1 MKNSSLIILSVLVV
15 LLAVLSTLD
24 TEQGQECSRSHR
36 TYSYHPAS
44 NAWGGNGDET
54 LSVFRKDETDCT
66 VAPLTE
72 ANITVECLP
81 ALTEAGSPLG
91 APPTIL
97 EASAMTELTPV
108 QLPPLDAG
116 MVNVTGGFDGS
127 GQTAGYRVNPR
138 PGEFAIAVPYD
149 PSLLPQGFTEDDI
162 QTYVYDRQH
171 HRWAAIQRDSVN
183 EAELL
188 VCSRFRPWEK
198 GLPHTRNDMVSPQEA
213 LSQVQNMMSFAPQGE
228 GGGDSPLDFINAVL
242 KTPEMPETSAY
253 TPTSIKELK
262 AADPLE
268 GLTLMQPPTANNS
281 GTANLSYPIEIP
293 AGRQGMQPNLA
304 LTYSSGGGNGWLG
317 VGWDISIPSITVET
331 RWGVPRYDQQKESEV
346 YVYEGEQLVT
356 YDNTAG
362 RFREM
367 PHRTNQWTD
376 RIVLDQDGYE
386 QFYPRKNEAF
396 DSIVRHGNGP
406 DNYWWTVTHRNG
418 VTDYYGK
425 YASDAGVNNNCVLR
439 KTDNVARNDRGAI
452 AHWALAESVDPDG
465 NSVRYYYDIAY
476 SRGVNNGSWGKQI
489 YVDSIS
495 YTCLNSTNPTL
506 EEPGKYSVIFQ
517 RKGSNR
523 TDIVTSLNRGVKEV
537 TAEVL
542 CHLDV
547 SFRDTLLRQYF
558 FVTKNDRST
567 QYKTVLTDIVRVDSP
582 LVDITCGNVLDSTG
596 EIWGMSYGDGEY
608 TTYAARYHLD
618 YYEYPVTDSLFTSA
632 TTVNNLPYDTICL
645 KGVKS
650 TFRSTALGATK
661 TKSWSLGGTG
671 AAGLGPDVCTTIAT
685 LGANSAYSNSQ
696 SEGLMTLVDLDGD
709 GLADKVFKKNGRLFF
724 RKQLFRPDEPFAFD
738 ATAHPIEGGELDFL
752 KESGNN
758 VTLGLQ
764 ASCAANLSG
773 GFPFGW
779 STTTNYMTDI
789 NGDGLV
795 DIVTD
800 RGAYFGKHIQ
810 GQAPSFSS
818 INAIQTTVPGQSDTS
833 YGYISSSSLGTGNCG
848 GMILDGAVDP
858 DIACTPAC
866 RETTVPRSD
875 TIPSWILQE
884 GCTAQ
889 IVGYKSG
896 GFVPRPPLVTDSL
909 IAYQP
914 KSRPS
919 PGDAGPVATDSMIVR
934 IVCPDPV
941 CSPEPLSP
949 DFDAVRVWVAP
960 YDDSVKV
967 FSSIRLSPELYGLQY
982 QSRYANGV
990 FYSIE
995 HNTGCSAD
1003 ANHKLHA
1010 TGTVC
1015 SLAGNVGKCDTMF
1028 HRDTVPFY
1036 VRKDDILFFRIQSK
1050 GDRSFDK
1057 AEWNVHIEAVN
1068 HSGQGNDIYGRN
1080 SAVFNSDSDFVLTGR
1095 NLYQALQDG
1104 HLWISGLLQ
1113 YNGAGQPARLVIK
1126 RRNIIE
1132 YQRVLNPGDSFLV
1145 ASDFAVDSLDTIT
1158 VRIERMNNGG
1168 NPQWPNIHFI
1178 PLLKY
1183 YPASTNLIKDT
1194 VFYYPQ
1200 IQMDILHP
1208 AESPER
1214 KLYHKYFGALYRGWG
1229 QFAYNRKDMNS
1240 QTACI
1245 DISSLELPGWYTA
1258 VSLSDID
1265 TSVFSTPIDTG
1276 DLENSLTSVV
1286 NAVNNPLSSYGNW
1299 IEMTAYNEQ
1308 GVYRGSGLNT
1318 AVSATFIDNTEPRLS
1333 IPVSD
1338 SVQGS
1343 LSYGNTGVDLENIP
1357 IYDYPVPVSVTG
1369 YPVQT
1374 IRKRHR
1380 NNSSDFSMGMDM
1392 MVASVGTSESGGG
1405 AYIQSDYMD
1414 LNGDRYPDPVSTN
1427 GVQYSMPWG
1436 GIGSLSLVVFPDKH
1450 LSATVSNSDGET
1462 SGRCYPTS
1470 TKLTSNNP
1478 KFAKMTL
1485 SGSGTVSQSDVSS
1498 RDYTDYMLFDV
1509 NGDGLP
1515 DMVNTS
1521 NKTVML
1527 NVGYGFLN
1535 AESWNVDFIRKGSS
1549 NNHSD
1554 NAGLSGGWANMG
1566 ETASG
1571 NSYSLAQCSIS
1582 GGTGNG
1588 NSHNRTTKQMTD
1600 FNGDGLPDKVETFQT
1615 TSNSGIS
1622 VRYNLGNGQ
1631 WSATDY
1637 ITGVSI
1643 SESQSVSEDV
1653 NIGVTAGFTAC
1664 AILKINIGV
1673 QTSPYNRSLST
1684 DVAQL
1689 TDINGDGYPDYIT
1702 STDERSVTIRY
1713 NRAGKTNLLRKV
1725 TNFTGSTIDLD
1736 YELSEPCYEKPQ
1748 RSWNLSR
1755 VETNNNVPNCPVGG
1769 NRTLTTFS
1777 YGTPHYDRYERM
1789 EFGYDT
1795 VRTIAHNTDSLDA
1808 PYRQNVM
1815 VYNNVNLAKR
1825 GRKVMEAVLDS
1836 NGTKYVVK
1844 NYRAVLYDFL
1854 GNVVDDSTCSV
1865 EGTYVGHEA
1874 ETTIYYEG
1882 QDNDSIV
1889 VAVGKDYD
1897 RYRNITRY
1905 TYEGI
1910 RGNGSGQRFTA
1921 HISYKQNAGHN
1932 LVSLPDM
1939 VTVCNHDSTAVFQ
1952 RRTAEYDGNGHLT
1965 RLTRHNGGQDAVWD
1979 FHYDPY
1985 GNMVRALMP
1994 PDDVGQRTDCRYTY
2008 DPEVHTYPVKVENH
2022 SLGFSSTAEYDLKY
2036 GKPAKTTD
2044 INGNVMRYGYDGM
2057 GRMVT
2062 VTAPYEL
2069 DSLRPYTIR
2078 MEYHP
2083 HNFST
2088 PAVFTNQ
2095 ANPYSYAVTR
2105 HFDPQHPGNDIVT
2118 TVISDGLGRMLQTKK
2133 DAEIGGQEVSLV
2145 TGKVVYDCF
2154 GRTVA
2159 QYHPFTEDTLY
2170 APLFNPQYDSATAT
2184 VTAYDILDR
2193 PVLSVQPYGR
2203 TTATDYGFGSSGTR
2217 RLFRTTV
2224 TDPMGNEVTV
2234 LKDGLGLQVRTVA
2247 PMNTVTL
2254 FEYDPVGQLLATT
2267 DPDGFSTEYE
2277 YDMLGRMIQRVHPD
2291 AGRDRYTYDAAGN
2304 MTAHVN
2310 GNGDS
2315 VIYSYHYSL
2324 PTRVSYPRYPANNV
2338 RYWYGAPG
2346 APDNCAGKVAMME
2359 DGSGWQTFSYG
2370 KLGELTGNIRI
2381 FALPNEN
2388 QTYTFRMQYQYDS
2401 YNRIQ
2406 TITYPDGE
2414 TVSYRY
2420 DRGGML
2426 ESVRGDKGGDHR
2438 IYVENISYN
2447 THGLKESVFYGNGT
2461 HTDYGYDLLMRL
2473 SHLYS
2478 ENGLGEAMQDIDYG
2492 YDDADNITDILN
2504 SAMTLA
2510 NGLGGNYWSNYD
2522 YDNLYRLG
2530 HAEGDWGGGQLNY
2543 HLDMQYHPNGRIER
2557 KELYAEVMDHSGTV
2571 TVSNYSNSY
2580 LYNAG
2585 QPNTLGNVTDD
2596 FTGWEQ
2602 NFSWDAA
2609 GNMTV
2614 HDLFEEGCS
2623 RQMCWDEENRLAG
2636 FSDCHNAGF
2645 YQYDANGE
2653 RTYKLTGGYAA
2664 QNIQGHWWSY
2674 NLLDNPTLYAS
2685 PYVVATTQGYT
2696 KHYYAESER
2705 IASRIGGGGLADIAQ
2720 TVVNMEDLS
2729 GDVWVGELPPIWGE
2743 VDMNEYYVNKQE
2755 DIRNHLTDVMMC
2767 AGEDPIMDEDLLSE
2781 LRDYWRY
2788 VQEDESVASEPDCY
2802 WYHPD
2807 HLGSSSWITYTD
2819 GEAVQHLHYLPWG
2832 EEFVNQRSS
2841 HFDGVR
2847 YTFSAKER
2855 DTETGLSYFGARY
2868 YSSDLSIWLSVDP
2881 MSDKYP
2887 SLSPY
2892 VYCANN
2898 PVKLVD
2904 PNGEEIGDYFDQYGT
2919 FLGSDCRDDGKIHI
2933 IDRNL
2938 WNQIGNNMS
2947 WMGNDGV
2954 RVISHD
2960 LASDEHGG
2968 FFSTKPSETHLS
2980 DEAVVNIFEHYNQ
2993 SAYSCVAMRRGSSN
3007 KLDNGE
3013 LSGLTTD
3020 HPTKR
3025 IMVRIDGNIK
3035 SKVIDNYNEIINLLQ
3050 HEEQHVEDRI
3060 HKIYGTDKQSEERA
3074 ILRQIQHPTFAKTR
3088 ESFQNAVYEYARTL
3102 DISF

>member
-1 MKNSSLIILSVLVV
+1 MRQHLIAIIALLAAIILALFSFDTASSLHSARSYRTYNYNATPSTWQGGGEVMPYLMPEGDIVSVATPQARMTMATGNFSALPTADSLFNAPPV
-15 LLAVLSTLD
+15 LLAT
-24 TEQGQECSRSHR
+24 
-36 TYSYHPAS
+36 
-44 NAWGGNGDET
+44 
-54 LSVFRKDETDCT
+54 
-66 VAPLTE
+66 
-72 ANITVECLP
+72 
-81 ALTEAGSPLG
+81 
-91 APPTIL
+91 
-97 EASAMTELTPV
+97 SAMTELTHV

-116 MVNVTGGFDGS
+116 MVNVTGVFDGK
-127 GQTAGYRVNPR
+127 GQAAGYRVTPR
-138 PGEFAIAVPYD
+138 MEEFTIAVPYD
-149 PSLLPQGFTEDDI
+149 PELLPQGFTEEDI
-162 QTYVYDRQH
+162 QTYVYDRQY
-171 HRWAAIQRDSVN
+171 HRWIAIQRDSVN
-183 EAELL
+183 ETELL

-198 GLPHTRNDMVSPQEA
+198 GLSHAQDGMINPQDA
-213 LSQVQNMMSFAPQGE
+213 LAQVQNMMSVTAQGE

-268 GLTLMQPPTANNS
+268 GLTLIQPPTANNS

-304 LTYSSGGGNGWLG
+304 LTYNSGGGNGWLG

-331 RWGVPRYDQQKESEV
+331 RWGVPRYDLDKESEV
-346 YVYEGEQLVT
+346 YVYDGEQLVT
-356 YDNTAG
+356 KDSEGYY
-362 RFREM
+362 RQM

-376 RIVLDQDGYE
+376 RHDLDQDGYE
-386 QFYPRKNEAF
+386 QFYPRRNEAF
-396 DSIVRHGNGP
+396 DSIVRHGDSP
-406 DNYWWTVTHRNG
+406 SNYWWSVTHRNG

-425 YASDAGVNNNCVLR
+425 YASDGGVNNNCVLR
-439 KTDNVARNDRGAI
+439 KTDNIKTNSTGAI
-452 AHWALAESVDPDG
+452 AYWALAESVDPDG

-506 EEPGKYSVIFQ
+506 EKPGKYSVIFQ

-523 TDIVTSLNRGVKEV
+523 TDIVTSLNHGLKEV
-537 TAEVL
+537 TADVL

-547 SFRDTLLRQYF
+547 KYSDTLFRQYV
-558 FVTKNDRST
+558 FVTKNDSAT
-567 QYKTVLTDIVRVDSP
+567 KYKTVLTDIVRIDSP
-582 LVDITCGNVLDSTG
+582 TVDIDIDCFNVLDTNYEVWCNFQENG
-596 EIWGMSYGDGEY
+596 KY
-608 TTYAARYHLD
+608 TSYAARYHLD
-618 YYEYPVTDSLFTSA
+618 YYDYPVADSLFTAA

-650 TFRSTALGATK
+650 TFHSTALGATK

-709 GLADKVFKKNGRLFF
+709 GLADKVFKKNGRLYF
-724 RKQLFRPDEPFAFD
+724 RKQLFRHNEPFAFD
-738 ATAHPIEGGELDFL
+738 ATAYPVGGGELDFL

-800 RGAYFGKHIQ
+800 RGAYFGRHAQ
-810 GQAPSFSS
+810 GQSPSFSS
-818 INAIQTTVPGQSDTS
+818 INAIQTSVPGQSDTS
-833 YGYISSSSLGTGNCG
+833 YGYISSSALGTGNCG
-848 GMILDGAVDP
+848 GVIIDGAVDP
-858 DIACTPAC
+858 DIGCTPDY
-866 RETTVPRSD
+866 REITIPRSD
-875 TIPSWILQE
+875 TIPSWILSE

-889 IVGYKSG
+889 IVGYKSW
-896 GFVPRPPLVTDSL
+896 GFLPYPPHIPDSL
-909 IAYQP
+909 IAQQP
-914 KSRPS
+914 KSWSGNGSLEPI
-919 PGDAGPVATDSMIVR
+919 AVDSMIVR
-934 IVCPDPV
+934 IVCPKSV
-941 CSPEPLSP
+941 CSPELHSP

-967 FSSIRLSPELYGLQY
+967 FSSIRLSPEHYDLQY

-990 FYSIE
+990 IYSIE
-995 HNTGCSAD
+995 HNSGCSAD

-1010 TGTVC
+1010 TGTDC
-1015 SLAGNVGKCDTMF
+1015 SFVGNIGKCDTLF
-1028 HRDTVPFY
+1028 HRDTVSFY
-1036 VRKDDILFFRIQSK
+1036 VHKDDILFFRVQSDV
-1050 GDRSFDK
+1050 DRSFDK

-1068 HSGQGNDIYGRN
+1068 HSGQGNDIYDRN
-1080 SAVFNSDSDFVLTGR
+1080 CAVFYSDSDFVLSGR
-1095 NLYQALQDG
+1095 NLYQAPQNG
-1104 HLWISGLLQ
+1104 HVWISGLLQ
-1113 YNGAGQPARLVIK
+1113 YKGAGQPAKLVIK

-1145 ASDFAVDSLDTIT
+1145 VSDFAVDSLDTIT
-1158 VRIERMNNGG
+1158 VKIGRENNSG

-1183 YPASTNLIKDT
+1183 YPADTIYIKDT
-1194 VFYYPQ
+1194 VCYYPQ

-1208 AESPER
+1208 TESPER

-1240 QTACI
+1240 QNACI
-1245 DISSLELPGWYTA
+1245 DISSLELPEWYTA
-1258 VSLSDID
+1258 TSLSDID

-1286 NAVNNPLSSYGNW
+1286 NAVNNPLSSYGDW

-1318 AVSATFIDNTEPRLS
+1318 AVSATFIDNTEPQLS

-1343 LSYGNTGVDLENIP
+1343 LSYENTDVDLENIP

-1374 IRKRHR
+1374 IRKRHN
-1380 NNSSDFSMGMDM
+1380 NNSADFSMGMDM
-1392 MVASVGTSESGGG
+1392 MIASVGMSESGGG

-1414 LNGDRYPDPVSTN
+1414 LNGDRYPDPISTN

-1498 RDYTDYMLFDV
+1498 SDYTDYMLFDV

-1702 STDERSVTIRY
+1702 STDETSVKIRY

-1725 TNFTGSTIDLD
+1725 TNFTGSTIELD

-1777 YGTPHYDRYERM
+1777 YGNPHYDRYERM

-1808 PYRQNVM
+1808 PYRQNVT

-1825 GRKVMEAVLDS
+1825 GRKVMEAVLDG

-1882 QDNDSIV
+1882 LNNDSIV
-1889 VAVGKDYD
+1889 VAVSKDYD

-1905 TYEGI
+1905 AYEGI
-1910 RGNGSGQRFTA
+1910 VGNGNAQKFTA
-1921 HISYKQNAGHN
+1921 RIAYKQNAGYN
-1932 LVSLPDM
+1932 MVSLPE
-1939 VTVCNHDSTAVFQ
+1939 TVVVFNHDSSEIFQ
-1952 RRTAEYDGNGHLT
+1952 SRTAEYDSKGHLT
-1965 RLTRHNGGQDAVWD
+1965 RLTKHNGAQDAVWE
-1979 FHYDPY
+1979 FSYDNY
-1985 GNMVRALMP
+1985 GSMVWAKLP
-1994 PDDVGQRTDCRYTY
+1994 ANANSQRLEFTY
-2008 DPEVHTYPVKVENH
+2008 GYDSVVHTYPVTVSNT
-2022 SLGFSSTAEYDLKY
+2022 SLGFSSSAEYEYLY
-2036 GKPAKTTD
+2036 GKPTKTTD
-2044 INGNVMRYGYDGM
+2044 INGNEMWYEYDAL
-2057 GRMVT
+2057 GRT
-2062 VTAPYEL
+2062 VKITAPYEQGNQH
-2069 DSLRPYTIR
+2069 PYTIK

-2083 HNFST
+2083 HNYSDFEI
-2088 PAVFTNQ
+2088 NQ
-2095 ANPYSYAVTR
+2095 NCQNSYSYAITS
-2105 HFDPQHPGNDIVT
+2105 HYDSDHPGNDILT
-2118 TVISDGLGRMLQTKK
+2118 TVISDGWGRMLQTKK
-2133 DAEIGGQEVSLV
+2133 DAEIAGQEKSIV
-2145 TGKVVYDCF
+2145 TGKVEYDCF

-2159 QYHPFTEDTLY
+2159 QYHPFTEAATVT
-2170 APLFNPQYDSATAT
+2170 ARPQYNSNTVAGTAT
-2184 VTAYDILDR
+2184 VTRYDIMDR
-2193 PVLSVQPYGR
+2193 PIRVQDPMNHVTR
-2203 TTATDYGFGSSGTR
+2203 MAYGFADYSGQ
-2217 RLFRTTV
+2217 RLFSNTTI
-2224 TDPMGNEVTV
+2224 DAKNNAVTV
-2234 LKDGLGLQVRTVA
+2234 LKDGLGLQVLTVA
-2247 PMNTVTL
+2247 PMNTVTH
-2254 FEYDPVGQLLATT
+2254 FEYNAIGQLKKST
-2267 DPDGFSTEYE
+2267 DPDGFETEYW
-2277 YDMLGRMIQRVHPD
+2277 YDQFGRMTHRKHPD
-2291 AGRDRYTYDAAGN
+2291 AGDDWYMYDPSGNLTRHTNAAGE
-2304 MTAHVN
+2304 HL
-2310 GNGDS
+2310 D
-2315 VIYSYHYSL
+2315 YSYHYNQLTDIICSE
-2324 PTRVSYPRYPANNV
+2324 YPGNNIHYEYGTSSDANINAV
-2338 RYWYGAPG
+2338 
-2346 APDNCAGKVAMME
+2346 GKVVLQE
-2359 DGSGWQTFSYG
+2359 DASGWQTFSYG
-2370 KLGELTGNIRI
+2370 KLGELVENNRT
-2381 FALPNEN
+2381 FALPFEN
-2388 QTYTFRMQYQYDS
+2388 QTYTFKMQYEYDS
-2401 YNRIQ
+2401 YNRMRRM
-2406 TITYPDGE
+2406 TYPDGE
-2414 TVSYRY
+2414 VVSYDY
-2420 DRGGML
+2420 NRGGML
-2426 ESVRGDKGGDHR
+2426 NSITGVKNGVTYKYLDSIR
-2438 IYVENISYN
+2438 YN
-2447 THGLKESVFYGNGT
+2447 RFELKDTVFYGNGT
-2461 HTDYGYDLLMRL
+2461 RAEYNYDSLQRL
-2473 SHLYS
+2473 SRLRS
-2478 ENGLGEAMQDIDYG
+2478 CERNGSLMQDIG
-2492 YDDADNITDILN
+2492 YTYDTVGNIVGIENLATV
-2504 SAMTLA
+2504 LA
-2510 NGLGGNYWSNYD
+2510 NGLGGAYSSQYTYD
-2522 YDNLYRLG
+2522 SLYRLSSSTG
-2530 HAEGDWGGGQLNY
+2530 LWTGEDSLSYTVDMDYHA
-2543 HLDMQYHPNGRIER
+2543 NGRVKR
-2557 KELYAEVMDHSGTV
+2557 KRVAADVLVNGTLSSV
-2571 TVSNYSNSY
+2571 AYDNGYRYENP
-2580 LYNAG
+2580 L
-2585 QPNTLGNVTDD
+2585 QPNTLSKISAPEVEMPSGVIHIGPGENGKFIQQEFV
-2596 FTGWEQ
+2596 
-2602 NFSWDAA
+2602 WDAGGNLIKHFTA
-2609 GNMTV
+2609 GADNPPQRN
-2614 HDLFEEGCS
+2614 F
-2623 RQMCWDEENRLAG
+2623 CWDEQNRLMGVADNQNL
-2636 FSDCHNAGF
+2636 SL
-2645 YQYDANGE
+2645 YLYDASGE
-2653 RTYKLTGGYAA
+2653 RAYKFTGAYTS
-2664 QNIQGHWWSY
+2664 QNISGQWRY
-2674 NLLDNPTLYAS
+2674 FYYMDKATLYAS
-2685 PYVVATTQGYT
+2685 PFLVATPQGYT
-2696 KHYYAESER
+2696 KHYYAENER
-2705 IASRIGGGGLADIAQ
+2705 VASRIGGGGLSLLDTAMDHKLFEEHWELSNQLFEQTADCLEAPYVLGEAPLGSLYNWVD
-2720 TVVNMEDLS
+2720 TV
-2729 GDVWVGELPPIWGE
+2729 
-2743 VDMNEYYVNKQE
+2743 QQ
-2755 DIRNHLTDVMMC
+2755 H
-2767 AGEDPIMDEDLLSE
+2767 
-2781 LRDYWRY
+2781 
-2788 VQEDESVASEPDCY
+2788 EDECY

-2807 HLGSSSWITYTD
+2807 HLGSSSWITD
-2819 GEAVQHLHYLPWG
+2819 KGGHAVQHLHYLPWG
-2832 EEFVNQRSS
+2832 EDYVNQRTTDFSA
-2841 HFDGVR
+2841 R
-2847 YTFSAKER
+2847 YTFSAKEK
-2855 DTETGLSYFGARY
+2855 DVETGLSYFGSRY
-2868 YSSDLSIWLSVDP
+2868 YSSELSIWLSVDP
-2881 MSDKYP
+2881 MSDKYA

-2892 VYCANN
+2892 VYCADN
-2898 PVKLVD
+2898 PIKLVD
-2904 PNGEEIGDYFDQYGT
+2904 PNGEDYETIIDKENKTITIKAIYYAEDKDKNALQKGVDAWNQQSGKYSLTIENGEYEGSYSINFDLSIADVDSKNNPLDGISNSFETITDETDYRGVTNDGRTIRVRQDAPERTIIHEIGHT
-2919 FLGSDCRDDGKIHI
+2919 LGNGEFSSGVMCSGGMSDRILKDNVAETLNQSGFICLGNFIS
-2933 IDRNL
+2933 
-2938 WNQIGNNMS
+2938 NQIGVPTSHSCN
-2947 WMGNDGV
+2947 
-2954 RVISHD
+2954 RVD
-2960 LASDEHGG
+2960 
-2968 FFSTKPSETHLS
+2968 
-2980 DEAVVNIFEHYNQ
+2980 
-2993 SAYSCVAMRRGSSN
+2993 SN
-3007 KLDNGE
+3007 G
-3013 LSGLTTD
+3013 
-3020 HPTKR
+3020 
-3025 IMVRIDGNIK
+3025 I
-3035 SKVIDNYNEIINLLQ
+3035 
-3050 HEEQHVEDRI
+3050 
-3060 HKIYGTDKQSEERA
+3060 IYGTINRKR
-3074 ILRQIQHPTFAKTR
+3074 
-3088 ESFQNAVYEYARTL
+3088 
-3102 DISF
+3102 

>member
-1 MKNSSLIILSVLVV
+1 MKQYLLTIIEVLAAVI
-15 LLAVLSTLD
+15 LALFSLD
-24 TEQGQECSRSHR
+24 TANNPYSTRSYR
-36 TYSYHPAS
+36 TYSYNSAP
-44 NAWGGNGDET
+44 NAWNGAGNGM
-54 LSVFRKDETDCT
+54 LSVLQEDNTGSV

-72 ANITVECLP
+72 ANPTAESLSALP
-81 ALTEAGSPLG
+81 EAGSPLG
-91 APPTIL
+91 APPAML
-97 EASAMTELTPV
+97 AMSAMTELTPV

-116 MVNVTGGFDGS
+116 MVNVTGGFDGNS
-127 GQTAGYRVNPR
+127 QTAGYRVNPR
-138 PGEFAIAVPYD
+138 PGEFSIAVPYD

-162 QTYVYDRQH
+162 QTYVYDRQY
-171 HRWAAIQRDSVN
+171 HRWIAIQRDSVN

-198 GLPHTRNDMVSPQEA
+198 GLPHTQNDLADPQDA
-213 LSQVQNMMSFAPQGE
+213 LAQVQDMMSFAPQGE

-293 AGRQGMQPNLA
+293 AGRQGMQPSLA

-331 RWGVPRYDQQKESEV
+331 RWGVPRYRTAWESEV

-356 YDNTAG
+356 KDGAG
-362 RFREM
+362 EFRKM
-367 PHRTNQWTD
+367 AHRTNDTASIG
-376 RIVLDQDGYE
+376 RLSGNVR
-386 QFYPRKNEAF
+386 FYPRKDEVF

-406 DNYWWTVTHRNG
+406 SDYWWTVTHKNG

-425 YASDAGVNNNCVLR
+425 YASDNGVNNNCVLR
-439 KTDNVARNDRGAI
+439 KTDNVKTNSTGAI
-452 AHWALAESVDPDG
+452 AYWALAESVDPDG

-523 TDIVTSLNRGVKEV
+523 TDIVTSLNRGLKEV
-537 TAEVL
+537 TADVL

-547 SFRDTLLRQYF
+547 KYSDTLFRQYV
-558 FVTKNDRST
+558 FVTKNDSAT
-567 QYKTVLTDIVRVDSP
+567 KYKTVLTDIVRIDSP
-582 LVDITCGNVLDSTG
+582 TVDIDIDCFNVLDTNYEVWCNFQENG
-596 EIWGMSYGDGEY
+596 KY
-608 TTYAARYHLD
+608 TSYAARYHLD
-618 YYEYPVTDSLFTSA
+618 YYDYPVADSLFTAA

-650 TFRSTALGATK
+650 TFHSTALGATK

-709 GLADKVFKKNGRLFF
+709 GLADKVFKKNGRLYF
-724 RKQLFRPDEPFAFD
+724 RKQLFRHNEPFAFD
-738 ATAHPIEGGELDFL
+738 ATAYPVGGGELDFL

-779 STTTNYMTDI
+779 STTTNYMADI

-800 RGAYFGKHIQ
+800 RGAYFGRHAQ
-810 GQAPSFSS
+810 GQSPSFSS
-818 INAIQTTVPGQSDTS
+818 INAIQTSVPGQSDTS
-833 YGYISSSSLGTGNCG
+833 YGYISSSALGTGNCG
-848 GMILDGAVDP
+848 GVIIDGAVDP
-858 DIACTPAC
+858 DIGCTPDY
-866 RETTVPRSD
+866 REITIPRSD
-875 TIPSWILQE
+875 TIPSWILSE

-889 IVGYKSG
+889 IVGYKSW
-896 GFVPRPPLVTDSL
+896 GFLPYPPHIPDSL
-909 IAYQP
+909 IAQQP
-914 KSRPS
+914 KSW
-919 PGDAGPVATDSMIVR
+919 PGNGSLEPIAVDSMIVR
-934 IVCPDPV
+934 IVCPKSV
-941 CSPEPLSP
+941 CSPELHSP

-967 FSSIRLSPELYGLQY
+967 FSSIRLSPEHYDLQY

-990 FYSIE
+990 IYSIE
-995 HNTGCSAD
+995 HNSGCSAD

-1010 TGTVC
+1010 TGTDC
-1015 SLAGNVGKCDTMF
+1015 SFVGNIGKCDTLF

-1036 VRKDDILFFRIQSK
+1036 VHKDDILFFRVQSK

-1068 HSGQGNDIYGRN
+1068 HSGQMNDIYGRN
-1080 SAVFNSDSDFVLTGR
+1080 IAVFNSDSDFVLTGR
-1095 NLYQALQDG
+1095 NLYQAPQNG
-1104 HLWISGLLQ
+1104 HVWISGLLQ
-1113 YNGAGQPARLVIK
+1113 YKGAGQSAKLVIK
-1126 RRNIIE
+1126 RRNVIE

-1145 ASDFAVDSLDTIT
+1145 ASDFAVDSLDTIA
-1158 VRIERMNNGG
+1158 VRIERLNNAG
-1168 NPQWPNIHFI
+1168 NPQWPNIHFT

-1183 YPASTNLIKDT
+1183 YPADTIYIKDT
-1194 VFYYPQ
+1194 VCYYPQ

-1208 AESPER
+1208 TESPER

-1240 QTACI
+1240 QNACI
-1245 DISSLELPGWYTA
+1245 DISSLELPEWYTA
-1258 VSLSDID
+1258 TSLSDID

-1286 NAVNNPLSSYGNW
+1286 NAVNNPLSSYGDW

-1318 AVSATFIDNTEPRLS
+1318 AVSAIFIDNTEPQLS

-1338 SVQGS
+1338 SVQGG
-1343 LSYGNTGVDLENIP
+1343 LSYENTDVDLENIP

-1374 IRKRHR
+1374 IRKRHN
-1380 NNSSDFSMGMDM
+1380 NNSADFSMGMDM
-1392 MVASVGTSESGGG
+1392 MIASVGTSESGGG

-1414 LNGDRYPDPVSTN
+1414 LNGDRYPDPISTN

-1498 RDYTDYMLFDV
+1498 SDYTDYMLFDV

-1615 TSNSGIS
+1615 TSNSGIG

-1702 STDERSVTIRY
+1702 STDETSVTIRY

-1725 TNFTGSTIDLD
+1725 TNFTGSTIELD

-1777 YGTPHYDRYERM
+1777 YGNPHYDRYERM

-1808 PYRQNVM
+1808 PYRQNVT

-1825 GRKVMEAVLDS
+1825 GRKVMEAVLDG

-1865 EGTYVGHEA
+1865 EGTYAGHEA

-1882 QDNDSIV
+1882 LNNDSIV
-1889 VAVGKDYD
+1889 VAVSKDYD

-1905 TYEGI
+1905 AYEGI
-1910 RGNGSGQRFTA
+1910 VGNGNVQKFTA
-1921 HISYKQNAGHN
+1921 RIAYKQNAGYN
-1932 LVSLPDM
+1932 MVSLPE
-1939 VTVCNHDSTAVFQ
+1939 TVVVFNHDSSEIFQ
-1952 RRTAEYDGNGHLT
+1952 SRTAEYDSKGHLT
-1965 RLTRHNGGQDAVWD
+1965 RLTKHNGAQDAVWEFSYD
-1979 FHYDPY
+1979 NYGSMVWAKLPANANSQRLEFTYGYDP
-1985 GNMVRALMP
+1985 V
-1994 PDDVGQRTDCRYTY
+1994 
-2008 DPEVHTYPVKVENH
+2008 VHTYPVTVSNT
-2022 SLGFSSTAEYDLKY
+2022 SLGFSSSAEYEYLY
-2036 GKPAKTTD
+2036 GKPTKTTD
-2044 INGNVMRYGYDGM
+2044 INGNEMWYEYDAL
-2057 GRMVT
+2057 GRT
-2062 VTAPYEL
+2062 VKITAPYEQGNQH
-2069 DSLRPYTIR
+2069 PYTIK

-2083 HNFST
+2083 HNYSDFEISQ
-2088 PAVFTNQ
+2088 NWQ
-2095 ANPYSYAVTR
+2095 NPYSYAITS
-2105 HFDPQHPGNDIVT
+2105 HYDPDHPGNDILT
-2118 TVISDGLGRMLQTKK
+2118 TVISDGWGRMLQTKK
-2133 DAEIGGQEVSLV
+2133 DAEIGGQEKSIV
-2145 TGKVVYDCF
+2145 TGKILYDCF

-2159 QYHPFTEDTLY
+2159 QYHPFTEAATVT
-2170 APLFNPQYDSATAT
+2170 ARPQYNPNTVAGTAT
-2184 VTAYDILDR
+2184 VTRYDIMDR
-2193 PVLSVQPYGR
+2193 PIRVQDPMNHVTR
-2203 TTATDYGFGSSGTR
+2203 MAYGFADNSGQ
-2217 RLFRTTV
+2217 RLFSNTTI
-2224 TDPMGNEVTV
+2224 DAKNNAVTV
-2234 LKDGLGLQVRTVA
+2234 LKDGLGLQVLTVA
-2247 PMNTVTL
+2247 PMNTVTH
-2254 FEYDPVGQLLATT
+2254 FEYNAIGQLKKST
-2267 DPDGFSTEYE
+2267 DPDGFCTEYW
-2277 YDMLGRMIQRVHPD
+2277 YDQFGRMTHRKHPD
-2291 AGRDRYTYDAAGN
+2291 AGDDWYMYDPSGNLTRHTNAAGEHLDYTYHYNQLTDIACSAYPESNVHYDYGTAADASINA
-2304 MTAHVN
+2304 V
-2310 GNGDS
+2310 
-2315 VIYSYHYSL
+2315 
-2324 PTRVSYPRYPANNV
+2324 
-2338 RYWYGAPG
+2338 
-2346 APDNCAGKVAMME
+2346 GKIIFQE
-2359 DGSGWQTFSYG
+2359 DASGWQTFSYG
-2370 KLGELTGNIRI
+2370 KLGEVTENIRT
-2381 FALPNEN
+2381 FALPFEN
-2388 QTYTFRMQYQYDS
+2388 QTYTFKMQYEYDS
-2401 YNRIQ
+2401 WNRIQ
-2406 TITYPDGE
+2406 NITYPDGE
-2414 TVSYRY
+2414 KVSYDY
-2420 DRGGML
+2420 NRGGML
-2426 ESVRGDKGGDHR
+2426 ESVIGDKNGDTYKYIGEIR
-2438 IYVENISYN
+2438 YN
-2447 THGLKESVFYGNGT
+2447 PFEQKESVHYGNGT
-2461 HTDYGYDLLMRL
+2461 VTYYSYDVLLRL
-2473 SHLYS
+2473 SHLRS
-2478 ENGLGEAMQDIDYG
+2478 VCADGTMQDIDYD
-2492 YDDADNITDILN
+2492 YDEVSNISKIVNYAGVLPT
-2504 SAMTLA
+2504 
-2510 NGLGGNYWSNYD
+2510 GLGGTYSGQFT
-2522 YDNLYRLG
+2522 YDNLYRLAYADG
-2530 HAEGDWGGGQLNY
+2530 NWHGNNTLYYETSMEY
-2543 HLDMQYHPNGRIER
+2543 EKNGRISR
-2557 KELYAEVMDHSGTV
+2557 KVLYADTWLDG
-2571 TVSNYSNSY
+2571 NYTTENYDNEYYYVNS
-2580 LYNAG
+2580 G
-2585 QPNTLGNVTDD
+2585 QPNTLSTINEDQQS
-2596 FTGWEQ
+2596 FE
-2602 NFSWDAA
+2602 WDLK
-2609 GNMTV
+2609 GNMV
-2614 HDLFEEGCS
+2614 FHYNGHSGYNRSL
-2623 RQMCWDEENRLAG
+2623 CWDEQNRLLG
-2636 FSDCHNAGF
+2636 VKDDEQRLS
-2645 YQYDANGE
+2645 YYLYDANGD
-2653 RTYKLTGGYAA
+2653 RTCKFTGEYAV
-2664 QNIQGHWWSY
+2664 QNQSGQWHY
-2674 NLLDNPTLYAS
+2674 YYLLNSPTLYAS
-2685 PYVVATTQGYT
+2685 PYLVTNKKGYT

-2705 IASRIGGGGLADIAQ
+2705 IASRIGGGGLQDLHKGFETYPDMVSSHKESSANLFGKVMDCLDADA
-2720 TVVNMEDLS
+2720 MHEEDALIYLYE
-2729 GDVWVGELPPIWGE
+2729 WQEL
-2743 VDMNEYYVNKQE
+2743 
-2755 DIRNHLTDVMMC
+2755 
-2767 AGEDPIMDEDLLSE
+2767 
-2781 LRDYWRY
+2781 
-2788 VQEDESVASEPDCY
+2788 VAEEPDCY

-2807 HLGSSSWITYTD
+2807 HLGSSSWITYSD
-2819 GEAVQHLHYLPWG
+2819 GSAVQHLHYLPWG
-2832 EEFVNQRSS
+2832 EDFVDQRSS
-2841 HFDGVR
+2841 NWNAM
-2847 YTFSAKER
+2847 YTFSAKEK
-2855 DTETGLSYFGARY
+2855 DTETGYSYFGSRY
-2868 YSSDLSIWLSVDP
+2868 YSSDLSVWLSIDP
-2881 MSDKYP
+2881 QASKYP

-2892 VYCANN
+2892 VYCADN
-2898 PVKLVD
+2898 PVRLVD
-2904 PNGEEIGDYFDQYGT
+2904 PEGEEVLETDYRNYKGELLYRTNDGLDETIIVSEYSIPELKQKLQYGVDKEVVNSPEYNKKVLHPLGKTPEQYKASKDGSESNIIGDAWKMYYRIGYEEAY
-2919 FLGSDCRDDGKIHI
+2919 RDGKK
-2933 IDRNL
+2933 N
-2938 WNQIGNNMS
+2938 W
-2947 WMGNDGV
+2947 
-2954 RVISHD
+2954 
-2960 LASDEHGG
+2960 
-2968 FFSTKPSETHLS
+2968 
-2980 DEAVVNIFEHYNQ
+2980 
-2993 SAYSCVAMRRGSSN
+2993 N
-3007 KLDNGE
+3007 KL
-3013 LSGLTTD
+3013 
-3020 HPTKR
+3020 
-3025 IMVRIDGNIK
+3025 IF
-3035 SKVIDNYNEIINLLQ
+3035 
-3050 HEEQHVEDRI
+3050 
-3060 HKIYGTDKQSEERA
+3060 YGFQS
-3074 ILRQIQHPTFAKTR
+3074 L
-3088 ESFQNAVYEYARTL
+3088 L
-3102 DISF
+3102 DISKDAGGGMQEKYNGWSTGQTEGLNDKRNGYINAMNPESGFKNNAPLIKLNI